1 MFAARAINAR
11 RIYLRTI
18 ECNSLSRLSVTF
30 CQLCMKILELLRK
43 EKTRSSSVSSYVK
56 VSFYVLEEDHKMLL
70 TALFES
76 CELILLILT
85 KEDTLL

>member
-1 MFAARAINAR
+1 MRSF
-11 RIYLRTI
+11 
-18 ECNSLSRLSVTF
+18 SVF
-30 CQLCMKILELLRK
+30 
-43 EKTRSSSVSSYVK
+43 SYVK

-70 TALFES
+70 AALFES